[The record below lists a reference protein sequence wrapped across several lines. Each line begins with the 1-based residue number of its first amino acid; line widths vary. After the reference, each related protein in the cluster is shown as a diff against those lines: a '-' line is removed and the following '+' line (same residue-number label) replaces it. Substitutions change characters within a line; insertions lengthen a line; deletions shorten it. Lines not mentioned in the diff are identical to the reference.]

1 MLNLPTHFTS
11 PVAIVCNDAGAAN
24 NIFAW
29 LANWSRQGLLSKHH
43 FKLMLEGPAK
53 LIWLSKP
60 KDLANVQ
67 LCGDILQTIKGA
79 ACVLTGTGWSSPL
92 EHLARKIAKELQIPS
107 IAVIDHWIN
116 YEERFERNGLIV
128 LPDYIW
134 VSDQHAANLAKSIF
148 KNTPVFELPNIYLD
162 QIVKAITEIKSE
174 TLNLL
179 YVLEPLRNDWGKGS
193 QGEFQA
199 LDFFAE
205 NMRSIVGDRRVT
217 VTLRPHP
224 AEPVGKYNDW
234 IQSNSNLNVYLDQHK
249 SLNEAISASRW
260 VVGAETFA
268 LVIAC
273 NAGRST
279 WTSLPPWAHRCRLPQ
294 TGIQHLRDF
303 VSNEE

>member
-1 MLNLPTHFTS
+1 MSDPPTSFVS
-11 PVAIVCNDAGAAN
+11 PVAIICNDAGAAN

-29 LANWSRQGLLSKHH
+29 LAQWNRHGLLDKHY
-43 FKLMLEGPAK
+43 FKLMFEGPAK
-53 LIWLSKP
+53 TIWLNNP
-60 KDLANVQ
+60 IGLANAQ
-67 LCGDILQTIKGA
+67 FYSDLLETIKGTNS
-79 ACVLTGTGWSSPL
+79 VLTGTGWSSSL
-92 EHLARKIAKELQIPS
+92 EHHARQTAKQLQIPS
-107 IAVIDHWIN
+107 IAVIDHWVN
-116 YEERFERNGLIV
+116 YEERFERDDEII
-128 LPDYIW
+128 LPDSIW

-148 KNTPVFELPNIYLD
+148 KNTPVFELPNTYLD
-162 QIVKAITEIKSE
+162 QIVKAITEIKSG

-179 YVLEPLRNDWGKGS
+179 YVLEPLRNDWGKSS

-234 IQSNSNLNVYLDQHK
+234 IQSNSNLNASLDQHK

-268 LVIAC
+268 LVIAS